1 MFSINHFNYAFK
13 IKLIVILSI
22 FLSFFN
28 CNSVKNDDLVFSK
41 PILKSE
47 CELDNYWSSR
57 FSNYEK
63 QNYELF
69 KGEITISNVE
79 DYTFKE
85 DSIVSFY
92 TSKINF
98 EDDFLN
104 IQSQNLKYNLVF
116 TKGLI
121 FPDIITKRNDKNI
134 ISISELSCL
143 SKSYK
148 VKRFSLMVSYINFAN
163 PELYVFELVNNSAT
177 VSSTWID
184 FVENAKLTYL
194 QSCGFQI

>member
-1 MFSINHFNYAFK
+1 MYSVNYFNYSFE
-13 IKLIVILSI
+13 IKFIIIFSVVLS
-22 FLSFFN
+22 LYN
-28 CNSVKNDDLVFSK
+28 CKSLEKDDLFFSK

-57 FSNYEK
+57 FLNYEK
-63 QNYELF
+63 QNYKLF
-69 KGEITISNVE
+69 EGEITVSYVE

-104 IQSQNLKYNLVF
+104 IQSKNLKYNLVF

-134 ISISELSCL
+134 ISINELICL

-163 PELYVFELVNNSAT
+163 PELYVFELVNNNAT
-177 VSSTWID
+177 ISSTWID
-184 FVENAKLTYL
+184 FIENAKLTYL
-194 QSCGFQI
+194 KSCGLQI